1 VLQGACRED
10 ERWAMGDAGGLRGL
24 GTVLQV
30 VVGFDVVKRF
40 EVGLTLYSI
49 QPAVFVCSGE
59 T

>member
-10 ERWAMGDAGGLRGL
+10 ERWAMGDAGGLRG
-24 GTVLQV
+24 TVLQV
-30 VVGFDVVKRF
+30 GVGFEVVKRF

>member
-10 ERWAMGDAGGLRGL
+10 ERWAMGDAGGLRG
-24 GTVLQV
+24 TVLQV
-30 VVGFDVVKRF
+30 GVGFEVVKRF
-40 EVGLTLYSI
+40 EVGLMLYSI

>member
-1 VLQGACRED
+1 
-10 ERWAMGDAGGLRGL
+10 MGDAGGLRGL